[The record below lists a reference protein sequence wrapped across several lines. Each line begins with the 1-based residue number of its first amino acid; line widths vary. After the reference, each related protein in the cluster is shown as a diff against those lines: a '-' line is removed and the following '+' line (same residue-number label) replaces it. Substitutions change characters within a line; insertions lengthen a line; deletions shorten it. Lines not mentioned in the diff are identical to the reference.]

1 MKNNKFCTFHS
12 SGYCRNKISC
22 PLPHQ
27 TNTCLLG
34 QACPNKN
41 VTCFDRH
48 PKVCKRFLVGECGF
62 YTKNKVWVPYQSCAF
77 LHRQETLEQEPHG
90 ARSKIQLAHQKIAQL
105 ERKLEKLQS
114 EFQSFA
120 AYHNEYRN
128 PTPAPPVAG
137 APVAAFQDSIG
148 SALSQTSTNH
158 TGQVDILRLSP
169 GQEVVLSSTSD
180 GDLAGRIQ
188 IQNISS
194 NIVGYKITTT
204 SPKKYRIRPSTGSLS
219 PGLTVTAEVHVSGG
233 QATSTP
239 SSLVRDRILI
249 TALFLESS
257 ELGQQQLADT
267 LKTSK
272 PDGQYRLRYQLAGNL
287 AVPGGGSQLGG
298 QGQGF
303 GVNQVESDGSRQ
315 VAAHHGQDQANGSF
329 LHVEEPS
336 GWDRS
341 KVALPGEAEL
351 LTVHSGGEENNHHHQ
366 VHHNDHLHLAP
377 EVDKGATMP
386 SSDGEEKHHHDK
398 DQTNATKVL
407 MDQVTSRLSD
417 RPTPLWERTPYWTN
431 KRAEDS
437 TPAGQNNNILT
448 IQDDKNINQKCKNCK
463 HDPCL
468 GAKQVT
474 IDNLIHDN
482 TVRVH
487 YTEVEGHLNGT
498 KIRGSFIFQE
508 DVYKPKSCNKW
519 YYPSKELRYYIDGS
533 RYFIDFTNE
542 INTLTYSC

>member
-1 MKNNKFCTFHS
+1 M
-12 SGYCRNKISC
+12 
-22 PLPHQ
+22 
-27 TNTCLLG
+27 
-34 QACPNKN
+34 
-41 VTCFDRH
+41 
-48 PKVCKRFLVGECGF
+48 
-62 YTKNKVWVPYQSCAF
+62 
-77 LHRQETLEQEPHG
+77 
-90 ARSKIQLAHQKIAQL
+90 
-105 ERKLEKLQS
+105 
-114 EFQSFA
+114 
-120 AYHNEYRN
+120 
-128 PTPAPPVAG
+128 
-137 APVAAFQDSIG
+137 
-148 SALSQTSTNH
+148 
-158 TGQVDILRLSP
+158 
-169 GQEVVLSSTSD
+169 
-180 GDLAGRIQ
+180 
-188 IQNISS
+188 
-194 NIVGYKITTT
+194 GYKIKTT

-257 ELGQQQLADT
+257 ELGQQQLADA

-407 MDQVTSRLSD
+407 MDQVTSRLSED
-417 RPTPLWERTPYWTN
+417 PTPGRSKQQHPYN
-431 KRAEDS
+431 
-437 TPAGQNNNILT
+437 
-448 IQDDKNINQKCKNCK
+448 
-463 HDPCL
+463 
-468 GAKQVT
+468 
-474 IDNLIHDN
+474 
-482 TVRVH
+482 
-487 YTEVEGHLNGT
+487 
-498 KIRGSFIFQE
+498 
-508 DVYKPKSCNKW
+508 
-519 YYPSKELRYYIDGS
+519 S
-533 RYFIDFTNE
+533 R
-542 INTLTYSC
+542 

>member
-12 SGYCRNKISC
+12 SGYCRNKVSC

-27 TNTCLLG
+27 TNTCPLG

-48 PKVCKRFLVGECGF
+48 PKVCKHFLVGECGF
-62 YTKNKVWVPYQSCAF
+62 YNKNKVWVPYQNCAF
-77 LHRQETLEQEPHG
+77 LHRQDTLEQEPHG

-137 APVAAFQDSIG
+137 VPVTAFQDSIG

-315 VAAHHGQDQANGSF
+315 VAAHHGQDQ
-329 LHVEEPS
+329 
-336 GWDRS
+336 
-341 KVALPGEAEL
+341 
-351 LTVHSGGEENNHHHQ
+351 
-366 VHHNDHLHLAP
+366 
-377 EVDKGATMP
+377 
-386 SSDGEEKHHHDK
+386 
-398 DQTNATKVL
+398 TNATKVL